1 MRERASASRSG
12 TAARAQATLQRP
24 DLYGKT
30 GTTNDAVDAWFAGFQ
45 PGVVAVAWMGYGE
58 PRSLGERES
67 GGGLALPI
75 WIDYMASALKGVPVA
90 PLLPPPGLVRDGD
103 GWLYEELAVVGHV
116 TQIGADG
123 SVTRAQPFAPLPPAP
138 AASSAPAGA
147 PADGTGGQ

>member
-1 MRERASASRSG
+1 
-12 TAARAQATLQRP
+12 
-24 DLYGKT
+24 
-30 GTTNDAVDAWFAGFQ
+30 
-45 PGVVAVAWMGYGE
+45 
-58 PRSLGERES
+58 
-67 GGGLALPI
+67 
-75 WIDYMASALKGVPVA
+75 VA